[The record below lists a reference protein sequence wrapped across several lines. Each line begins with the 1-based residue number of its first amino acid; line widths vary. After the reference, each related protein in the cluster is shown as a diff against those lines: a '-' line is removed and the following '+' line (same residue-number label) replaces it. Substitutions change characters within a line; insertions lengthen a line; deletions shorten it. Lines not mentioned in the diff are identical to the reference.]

1 MKIES
6 IMTATDGSSAARAAL
21 SWSGQLARRRHA
33 RLDVVH
39 VVSMPQAEMP
49 PELFDECL
57 ADAASHLDEW
67 IDEAGVADEVDHRIV
82 EEGTAS
88 ERITQ
93 LAAQAAPD
101 LLVLGT
107 RGSSGLTRLGL
118 GSTAHQVVHGYHG
131 ALAAVH
137 ERSPLEDATQVVVGV
152 DGSAGSE
159 RALRWAADLSERL
172 DTKPLAV
179 FVDQPLAA
187 TPPGIERRGRA
198 QRSRDAVVEQVDA
211 LDGVE
216 LRVMDGDPVDQLA
229 AVAAT
234 FPSSILVVGTRSHG
248 VVHHQFL
255 GRVPVELLHHSH
267 RPVVVIPAA

>member
-1 MKIES
+1 
-6 IMTATDGSSAARAAL
+6 L

-33 RLDVVH
+33 HLDVLH
-39 VVSMPQAEMP
+39 VVSMPQAEAP
-49 PELFDECL
+49 PEVFDEYL
-57 ADAASHLDEW
+57 TDATSHLDEW
-67 IDEAGVADEVDHRIV
+67 IEEAGVADEVDHRIV
-82 EEGTAS
+82 EEGPAP

-93 LAAQAAPD
+93 LAGQTEPD

-118 GSTAHQVVHGYHG
+118 GSTAHHVVHGYHG

-137 ERSPLEDATQVVVGV
+137 EHSSLDDSTQVVVGI

-159 RALRWAADLSERL
+159 RALRWAADVSERL

-179 FVDQPLAA
+179 FVDQPLDP
-187 TPPGIERRGRA
+187 TPPGIEHRGPA
-198 QRSRDAVVEQVDA
+198 QRSRDAVVDQA
-211 LDGVE
+211 AAIDGVE
-216 LRVMDGDPVDQLA
+216 LRVETGDPVDQLA
-229 AVAAT
+229 AVAAA

-248 VVHHQFL
+248 VAHHQFL

-267 RPVVVIPAA
+267 RPVVVIPSA